1 MLFDFFRYI
10 NTPNDY
16 LEYYSTFLM
25 TKEDLKSNIL
35 YHRMNVLINSYLYD
49 KNKNKFDYTYYY
61 MLNHKDNYL
70 DKPLIS
76 NKVEFKNE
84 PDYDRDVIDHY
95 KFITTRGP
103 KEPEIDYDE
112 LDKKFYEE
120 ELNKQK
126 EKEEIELNDD
136 NYYDD
141 FDDYDDYDY
150 ELGDYDEYV
159 EDFHDEYN

>member
-76 NKVEFKNE
+76 KVEFKDE

-120 ELNKQK
+120 EYNKQK
-126 EKEEIELNDD
+126 EKEEIELYDD

-150 ELGDYDEYV
+150 DLGDYDEYV
-159 EDFHDEYN
+159 EDFYDEYN

>member
-76 NKVEFKNE
+76 NKVEFKDE

-120 ELNKQK
+120 EYNK
-126 EKEEIELNDD
+126 
-136 NYYDD
+136 
-141 FDDYDDYDY
+141 
-150 ELGDYDEYV
+150 LGISTS
-159 EDFHDEYN
+159 F

>member
-1 MLFDFFRYI
+1 MLFDFFRHI
-10 NTPNDY
+10 NSPNDY

-35 YHRMNVLINSYLYD
+35 NHRMNVLINSYLYD
-49 KNKNKFDYTYYY
+49 KNKNKFDYYYY
-61 MLNHKDNYL
+61 YLSNHKDNYL

-76 NKVEFKNE
+76 KKVEFKDE

-95 KFITTRGP
+95 KFITTKGP

-126 EKEEIELNDD
+126 EKEEIELLKNAE
-136 NYYDD
+136 Y
-141 FDDYDDYDY
+141 FDDYDDFEEFEVYD
-150 ELGDYDEYV
+150 DNDEYF
-159 EDFHDEYN
+159 EDFQEEYY

>member
-25 TKEDLKSNIL
+25 TKEDLKTNIL

-49 KNKNKFDYTYYY
+49 KNKNKFDYIHYY
-61 MLNHKDNYL
+61 MSNYKDNYL

-76 NKVEFKNE
+76 NKVEFKDE

-120 ELNKQK
+120 EYNKQK
-126 EKEEIELNDD
+126 EKEEIELYDD
-136 NYYDD
+136 NFYDD

-150 ELGDYDEYV
+150 DLGDYDEYV
-159 EDFHDEYN
+159 EDFYDEYN